1 MQTFLLYVLPTI
13 EAVIIVA
20 LYTLLRIE
28 RTAARKDYEHRL
40 AEAIRRGQQK
50 APRVHVRLPTKEEI
64 AAARERG
71 DDWKFHNP
79 VPQPTQIVGR
89 PAMQRKR

>member
-1 MQTFLLYVLPTI
+1 MYVLPAL
-13 EAVIIVA
+13 EALIIV
-20 LYTLLRIE
+20 LL
-28 RTAARKDYEHRL
+28 L
-40 AEAIRRGQQK
+40 AMIRRERRAAVK
-50 APRVHVRLPTKEEI
+50 LTEELADVRRNRVRISNNVRLPTKEEI

>member
-1 MQTFLLYVLPTI
+1 MSAILMYVLPAL
-13 EAVIIVA
+13 EALIIV
-20 LYTLLRIE
+20 LL
-28 RTAARKDYEHRL
+28 L
-40 AEAIRRGQQK
+40 AMIRRERRAAVK
-50 APRVHVRLPTKEEI
+50 LTEELADVRRNRVRISNNVRLPTKEEI